1 MDGDGTVS
9 KTYDGTK
16 EATVSLTIPSNQLV
30 EANDDVAVTCT
41 GTYEKTD
48 VGENIQVTI
57 SDLSLSGADAE
68 FYEVKP
74 PENIIGS
81 ITPAKID
88 GTVEITG
95 TPQFDQKLTAVY
107 KGNAGESVT
116 FQWKRGESIID
127 GAVGE
132 TYTAVKE
139 DIEKNIS
146 VTVTGTGN
154 YMGSVI
160 SEGIKIEKADKAAP
174 DENAAKIDYKQE
186 VVTDYFP
193 KNNHVIEFSNTDDES
208 AAAVDELTLTPE
220 GEPYTVYMRYKETET
235 HKASPWTEVTIPARP
250 QINLAVGEA
259 TANSISVTTAKAPNG
274 ADVKYEIVK
283 KGESADD
290 IAEWQTSSTLNGL
303 YSETEYTVYCSW
315 SATTSS
321 FSGIDSIDAIT
332 EKATYNASLSADTL
346 TAGGEGITISFLKSD
361 CSLGLGG
368 KIAVTA
374 PESVTLQNEEET
386 KISSRVLLDGQE
398 YDASHSI
405 VNADGILDTSSDPV
419 SLSEPVP
426 EEGGSITEGTY
437 EGTLE
442 FTITYTETRRD
453 DTILE
458 HLPQKESVKVVY
470 GAYSV
475 TVGTA
480 ENGSASASSETAP
493 EGKEITL
500 SASPAEGYH
509 LTGWEV
515 IPDTVAVTDNTFT
528 MPAENVTATP
538 VFAEHTYVWT
548 SNHNGTHNGTCSFS
562 GCGAVLSDQSCDR
575 NGEGGKCSKCGYI
588 ASPSVSY
595 WPDVTAAQSV
605 VENYSW
611 TADQSAVTTEE
622 ELKAWIEAQLKEMNL
637 NQAAYTVT
645 ITDFKEAVE
654 GTAADRDGTD
664 GSFHFTVKLSKGY
677 ASVTASVTEGRIS
690 AVPYTKWNVEIHA
703 GEGGSVTGSGT
714 FEEGSVVT
722 VRAIPESDR
731 YRFVHWEENGVV
743 VSTSEEYTFTLT
755 ADCSLIAVFERIQTE
770 GDITQEQPQITSVKG
785 KLKDGWLHFQVVLSQ
800 ETEGAEGYE
809 YQSLDSSGKKVLR
822 TKKAASS
829 SCVLKKAPNNIYV
842 RVRAWK
848 TENGKKVYSQWSDP
862 IRMYVKIKAGNMT
875 LKTTSV
881 NGRNVTLTFA
891 DNANFFKE
899 SDGYDCM
906 LQKTTAGGKTYTRK
920 NQKYRTIQFRNIKP
934 GTYTAKARAYKMVN
948 GKKVYGS
955 RSNTVRVTVR

>member
-1 MDGDGTVS
+1 M
-9 KTYDGTK
+9 
-16 EATVSLTIPSNQLV
+16 
-30 EANDDVAVTCT
+30 
-41 GTYEKTD
+41 
-48 VGENIQVTI
+48 
-57 SDLSLSGADAE
+57 
-68 FYEVKP
+68 
-74 PENIIGS
+74 
-81 ITPAKID
+81 
-88 GTVEITG
+88 
-95 TPQFDQKLTAVY
+95 
-107 KGNAGESVT
+107 
-116 FQWKRGESIID
+116 
-127 GAVGE
+127 
-132 TYTAVKE
+132 
-139 DIEKNIS
+139 
-146 VTVTGTGN
+146 
-154 YMGSVI
+154 
-160 SEGIKIEKADKAAP
+160 
-174 DENAAKIDYKQE
+174 
-186 VVTDYFP
+186 
-193 KNNHVIEFSNTDDES
+193 
-208 AAAVDELTLTPE
+208 
-220 GEPYTVYMRYKETET
+220 
-235 HKASPWTEVTIPARP
+235 
-250 QINLAVGEA
+250 
-259 TANSISVTTAKAPNG
+259 
-274 ADVKYEIVK
+274 
-283 KGESADD
+283 
-290 IAEWQTSSTLNGL
+290 
-303 YSETEYTVYCSW
+303 
-315 SATTSS
+315 
-321 FSGIDSIDAIT
+321 
-332 EKATYNASLSADTL
+332 
-346 TAGGEGITISFLKSD
+346 
-361 CSLGLGG
+361 
-368 KIAVTA
+368 
-374 PESVTLQNEEET
+374 
-386 KISSRVLLDGQE
+386 
-398 YDASHSI
+398 
-405 VNADGILDTSSDPV
+405 
-419 SLSEPVP
+419 
-426 EEGGSITEGTY
+426 
-437 EGTLE
+437 GTLE
-442 FTITYTETRRD
+442 FTITYTETEQPGRNV
-453 DTILE
+453 LQSWE
-458 HLPQKESVKVVY
+458 EKLPVDVFY

-538 VFAEHTYVWT
+538 VFTEHTYVWT

-862 IRMYVKIKAGNMT
+862 IRMYVKIKAGDMT
-875 LKTTSV
+875 LKKTSV

-934 GTYTAKARAYKMVN
+934 GTYTAKARAYRMVN
-948 GKKVYGS
+948 GKIRPDQAV
-955 RSNTVRVTVR
+955 